1 MMLPR
6 ATHCRRRF
14 TTLKTEPGD
23 AKAIA
28 AAIEAR
34 DSVQELLAQA
44 DDIEFRY
51 TANIRTP
58 LLSARSAYVMHLIA
72 C

>member
-1 MMLPR
+1 MVLLPC

-14 TTLKTEPGD
+14 TTPKTEPGD

-34 DSVQELLAQA
+34 DPVQELLAQA
-44 DDIEFRY
+44 DDIEFR
-51 TANIRTP
+51 
-58 LLSARSAYVMHLIA
+58 
-72 C
+72 